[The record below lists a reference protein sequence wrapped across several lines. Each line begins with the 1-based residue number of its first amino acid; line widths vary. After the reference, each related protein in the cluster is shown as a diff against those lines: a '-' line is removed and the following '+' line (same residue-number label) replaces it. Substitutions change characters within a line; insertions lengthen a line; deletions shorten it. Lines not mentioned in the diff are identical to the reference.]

1 MSSLTAIERSEW
13 QRVSIEAPTHR
24 PQLTLIIGTI
34 EVALRGGD
42 ESILSNL
49 PKLEATDVNPM
60 PGAPRP
66 GVGADQRPVVLSTVI
81 LHKYVV
87 HEHPHIRERGHE

>member
-1 MSSLTAIERSEW
+1 MSALTAIERSDGSEFLSW
-13 QRVSIEAPTHR
+13 LLRTA